1 LFALSND
8 HIGWRG
14 NLDEGGPYGL
24 PGSYVNGV
32 YESRSFS
39 YAEAGYGH
47 PEDH

>member
-1 LFALSND
+1 LFALSDD

-32 YESRSFS
+32 YESRPFS

-47 PEDH
+47 PEDR